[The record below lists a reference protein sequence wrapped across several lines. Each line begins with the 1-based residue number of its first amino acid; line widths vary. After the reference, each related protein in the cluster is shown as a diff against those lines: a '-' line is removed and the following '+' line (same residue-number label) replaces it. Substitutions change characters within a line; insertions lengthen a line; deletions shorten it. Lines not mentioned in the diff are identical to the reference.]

1 MTTTQANTVTTIG
14 VGIDTS
20 RYGHH
25 VSFLRDDLQPAAEP
39 LTMTETREGYD
50 KLLSTLRE
58 LNRRYP
64 NVEFQIRLDEAG
76 QYAANLKTFLYALPF
91 EKTVSV
97 GDCVRNKNYRVAHF
111 PKRKSDSVDS
121 LSVARYA
128 VLEQPQAAEKI
139 PLLLSALRD
148 VASRLEAQARE
159 VTRPFRRRRRINR
172 HPVLQLMR
180 G

>member
-25 VSFLRDDLQPAAEP
+25 VSFLRDDLQPATEP

-58 LNRRYP
+58 LSRRYA

-76 QYAANLKTFLYALPF
+76 QYAANLKHVPP
-91 EKTVSV
+91 
-97 GDCVRNKNYRVAHF
+97 R
-111 PKRKSDSVDS
+111 
-121 LSVARYA
+121 
-128 VLEQPQAAEKI
+128 AAIREDGFHRR
-139 PLLLSALRD
+139 LR
-148 VASRLEAQARE
+148 A
-159 VTRPFRRRRRINR
+159 
-172 HPVLQLMR
+172 
-180 G
+180 